1 MNVVRY
7 DFGQGFEDETAEVHA
22 GMGNDEIGGVDDL
35 VVEEDEV
42 DVDGAGMVGTR
53 PIHSSLLPL
62 TRPIH
67 SLLLP
72 LARHI
77 HSSLL
82 PLTRGGGRRPEGS
95 NISISLTP
103 HPFGELPLARGAAKC
118 CMLTPIIGRHLSS
131 TLSHGLL
138 YPAYNRLEMLKDHSV
153 LESKNPYSIFSKKIF
168 ITSQII
174 LSLTFKSIVINV
186 AIKLYRQM
194 QFGAVK
200 VQNVFLYT
208 ILASKFVSRQLSVL

>member
-1 MNVVRY
+1 MQQLCYSFVQHGMNVVRY

-62 TRPIH
+62 TR
-67 SLLLP
+67 
-72 LARHI
+72 
-77 HSSLL
+77 
-82 PLTRGGGRRPEGS
+82 GGGRRPEGS
-95 NISISLTP
+95 NISIPLTP
-103 HPFGELPLARGAAKC
+103 HPFGELPLPRGATKC

-153 LESKNPYSIFSKKIF
+153 LESKNLYSIFSKKIF
-168 ITSQII
+168 ITSQIK

-194 QFGAVK
+194 QFWAVK